1 MFEETSQG
9 EPRNKISDWVLRG
22 GIALVFVLFGME
34 KFPSGPGGPWVKLF
48 QQVGIGQWFRDFTGV
63 VEILG
68 GVLVAIPKT
77 ARVGL
82 ALLAATMAS
91 AALILDFKIRQPGDS
106 VISTGLFVLL
116 AAYWWA
122 RRGE

>member
-1 MFEETSQG
+1 MFEDSSAG
-9 EPRNKISDWVLRG
+9 EPRNKITDWVLRG
-22 GIALVFVLFGME
+22 GIALVFVLFGLE
-34 KFPSGPGGPWVKLF
+34 KFPSNPDAQWVKLF
-48 QQVGIGQWFRDFTGV
+48 QQIGIGQWFRDFTGV

-91 AALILDFKIRQPGDS
+91 AALILDFQIRRPGDS
-106 VISTGLFVLL
+106 VISSGLFILL
-116 AAYWWA
+116 AAFWWA

>member
-1 MFEETSQG
+1 MFEEASKG
-9 EPRNKISDWVLRG
+9 EARNKISDWVLRG
-22 GIALVFVLFGME
+22 GIALVFVLFGLE
-34 KFPSGPGGPWVKLF
+34 KFPSNPEGPWVKLF
-48 QQVGIGQWFRDFTGV
+48 QEIGIGQWFRNFTGV

-68 GVLVAIPKT
+68 GVLVAIPRT

-91 AALILDFKIRQPGDS
+91 AALILDFKIRRPGDS
-106 VISTGLFVLL
+106 VISTGFFILL
-116 AAYWWA
+116 AAFWWA

>member
-1 MFEETSQG
+1 
-9 EPRNKISDWVLRG
+9 
-22 GIALVFVLFGME
+22 
-34 KFPSGPGGPWVKLF
+34 VKLF
-48 QQVGIGQWFRDFTGV
+48 QQIGIGQWFRDFTGA

-82 ALLAATMAS
+82 ALLATTMAS
-91 AALILDFKIRQPGDS
+91 AALILDFQIRRPGDS
-106 VISTGLFVLL
+106 VISTGLFILL
-116 AAYWWA
+116 AAFWWA